1 MTNDQFPIPNPQS
14 PIPKRALRFLG
25 RIDVAVALILVLLLL
40 ALLGSCFPQISP
52 AVAAD
57 PERLSQWEAGARA
70 RYGKLADLLFAA
82 SVFRWF
88 RSPVFLVSLAL
99 LAIATFAC
107 TLDRWRGIWRRAFYR
122 PVRCSDAAFDH
133 APHTA
138 ALLSA
143 GPAVGV
149 VEVVRRALRQRGF
162 KVRTTEGITGDGRH
176 VYLRGDRN
184 RLTPLA
190 TIVTHLAVVLLLLGA
205 ALSAAFGWRE
215 EITVGPDETI
225 QIGHG
230 SGLAL
235 RNDEF
240 AIQRYPDGTVA
251 GYEAHVAVVAEGREP
266 VPGTIRLNEPLRYQD
281 VGLLLQAYQETADG
295 TSVTLLALR
304 DPGYGLVIAAGF
316 LLLVGMTVS
325 FNFPHC
331 CVRASVEPEGALRL
345 AGRADRRACDFGRE
359 FAALVE
365 EIERTII
372 SQEGH
377 SDGTQSPL

>member
-1 MTNDQFPIPNPQS
+1 MANDQSPTSNPQS

-25 RIDVAVALILVLLLL
+25 RIDVAAVLILVLLLL
-40 ALLGSCFPQISP
+40 ALLGSCFPQLSS

-57 PERLSQWEAGARA
+57 PERLSRWEAVVRA
-70 RYGKLADLLFAA
+70 RYGGLADLLFAT

-88 RSPVFLVSLAL
+88 RSPVFLVPLAL
-99 LAIATFAC
+99 LAIATFVC
-107 TLDRWRGIWRRAFYR
+107 TLERWRGIWRRAFYR

-143 GPAVGV
+143 APPVGV
-149 VEVVRRALRQRGF
+149 AEVVRQALGQRGF
-162 KVRTTEGITGDGRH
+162 KVRTTEVITADGRH

-184 RLTPLA
+184 GLTPLA
-190 TIVTHLAVVLLLLGA
+190 TLVTHLAVVLLLLGA
-205 ALSAAFGWRE
+205 ALSATFGWRE
-215 EITVGPDETI
+215 GIALDPGETAP
-225 QIGHG
+225 IGHG
-230 SGLAL
+230 SGLTL
-235 RNDEF
+235 RNEGF

-266 VPGTIRLNEPLRYQD
+266 VPGTIRLNEPLHYHG
-281 VGLLLQAYQETADG
+281 VGLLLQAYQETAGG
-295 TSVTLLALR
+295 TSVTLLARR

-316 LLLVGMTVS
+316 LLLLGMTVS

-345 AGRADRRACDFGRE
+345 AGRADRRACDFGRD
-359 FAALVE
+359 FAALAE
-365 EIERTII
+365 EIKCTITL
-372 SQEGH
+372 QEGH
-377 SDGTQSPL
+377 SDSA